1 MGQFVLTGSD
11 QFDLIAGMSQS
22 LAGRV
27 GRVELL
33 PLSLAEMRGAPASPQ
48 RSTGC
53 C

>member
-22 LAGRV
+22 LA